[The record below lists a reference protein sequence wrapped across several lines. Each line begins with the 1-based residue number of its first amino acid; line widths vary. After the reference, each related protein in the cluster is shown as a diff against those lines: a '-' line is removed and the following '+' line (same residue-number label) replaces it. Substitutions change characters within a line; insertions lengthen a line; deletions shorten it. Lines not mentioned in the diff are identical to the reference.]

1 MWYLQLKNIVIK
13 VRRQPCVI
21 VTDGRLY
28 YNFWLAV
35 FTWGGK
41 YTLKNPP
48 FYPPTPSPFSLTPP
62 LFNKAQITK
71 QCYAWVFGS
80 KYCGRNAHFRLYR
93 YFLLWNSVVCLEP
106 KGLQLVIACR
116 PPVTGYSH
124 VINRHHCIILCTLSK
139 CPHAIKSKLRKQY
152 FAHVEYSYLHLICTK
167 P

>member
-41 YTLKNPP
+41 YTLKTPP
-48 FYPPTPSPFSLTPP
+48 KQTPPPPPLSLFPDPTPFQQSTNYKTVLCMS
-62 LFNKAQITK
+62 I
-71 QCYAWVFGS
+71 GS

-116 PPVTGYSH
+116 PPVTGYSY
-124 VINRHHCIILCTLSK
+124 VINQNHCIILCTLSM
-139 CPHAIKSKLRKQY
+139 CPMQIKSKLRKQH
-152 FAHVEYSYLHLICTK
+152 FAHVEYS
-167 P
+167 

>member
-1 MWYLQLKNIVIK
+1 MALWIGPK
-13 VRRQPCVI
+13 RQPCVTA
-21 VTDGRLY
+21 TDGRLY
-28 YNFWLAV
+28 YNIWLAV
-35 FTWGGK
+35 FTWGGGH
-41 YTLKNPP
+41 TLKAPP
-48 FYPPTPSPFSLTPP
+48 QKINHPPPLSFTLTPP

-124 VINRHHCIILCTLSK
+124 VINHIHCIILCTLSH
-139 CPHAIKSKLRKQY
+139 CPHAIKSKLRTI
-152 FAHVEYSYLHLICTK
+152 FCTCRIQ
-167 P
+167 